1 MNVKIIT
8 GLISLIIITSMLIFS
23 GCVEEDTQSQI
34 EPPQKTAT
42 KEPFE
47 LALQLSDFSSN
58 FTIKERT
65 ERVKSDISPEGLD
78 IGWKKGYYVR
88 FARIGDVLLD
98 VTVVEQY
105 ISIYPTENITKAITL
120 PYLNTEYITYEEL
133 SKPNIGDDSRAYRI
147 TVKDEYDSE
156 ERVYMIEFIKLD
168 VYESF
173 YIRGTTTDY
182 ELLRDIAMKAES
194 RID

>member
-1 MNVKIIT
+1 MNAKIIT
-8 GLISLIIITSMLIFS
+8 GLISLIVITSILIFS

-34 EPPQKTAT
+34 EPPQISAT

-65 ERVKSDISPEGLD
+65 ERLKSDVSQEGLD
-78 IGWKKGYYVR
+78 LGWKKGYYVR
-88 FARIGDVLLD
+88 YARIGDSLLD
-98 VTVVEQY
+98 ATVVEQS
-105 ISIYPTENITKAITL
+105 ISIYPTENITKVIAL
-120 PYLNTEYITYEEL
+120 PYLNTDYITYEEL
-133 SKPNIGDDSRAYRI
+133 SKPNIGDDSRAYRM
-147 TVKDEYDSE
+147 TVKDEYDYE
-156 ERVYMIEFIKLD
+156 ERVYMIQFIKLD

-173 YIRGTTTDY
+173 YMRGTTTDF

-194 RID
+194 RIK